1 MTSEGFGVVD
11 DGPSIESR
19 EVRLVE
25 GADALGAGSWRKGWL
40 GADRVLITVAASLM
54 TIGILLVLLGWLGAA
69 KSTVLEEQVPYL
81 ISGGLLGV
89 ALSVVGAVCLLAH
102 WLTVL
107 IREVRSEH
115 AELMEALRA
124 MTSDEGRGN
133 GRARST
139 GSQRSVRRTARSR

>member
-1 MTSEGFGVVD
+1 MTSDGFGVVEQ
-11 DGPSIESR
+11 GASIESR

-25 GADALGAGSWRKGWL
+25 GADALGSGSWRKGLL
-40 GADRVLITVAASLM
+40 GADRVLVTAAASLM

-89 ALSVVGAVCLLAH
+89 ALAIVGAVCLLAH

-107 IREVRSEH
+107 IREVRTEH

-124 MTSDEGRGN
+124 MTDEGRASGN
-133 GRARST
+133 TRGT
-139 GSQRSVRRTARSR
+139 GSQRSVRRTARGR